1 MGLSPTWP
9 GGGGTY
15 PLTFDGTSTPPLH
28 SSRVLPLTDQL
39 SDDATCRLPRC
50 SRLPPSPSSGLFQ
63 QQLSPALAWWEPFT
77 PETRPSSPRLRPYFS
92 ELKACTTLD
101 ANVKALSSDAPSET
115 DPAPFSQSSQ
125 LSYVLI
131 PASNLSMG
139 PISTPP
145 PSLPLASPSCS
156 KIHYPTHSPAHAASC
171 PPRPQTL
178 AFKPLEKPHCNLRG
192 YIKPQ
197 SCLTAHGNTV
207 LYPLTLAL
215 PVFRALY
222 TYSSSFLLN
231 PFPHLHWRVPPAHGC
246 GVLCLL

>member
-77 PETRPSSPRLRPYFS
+77 PETRPSSPCLRPYFS

-145 PSLPLASPSCS
+145 PALTPLGVPIVFQDPLP
-156 KIHYPTHSPAHAASC
+156 YPLPRTRCQLPPETSDPGIQAAGETTLQ
-171 PPRPQTL
+171 PPRIYQTSEL
-178 AFKPLEKPHCNLRG
+178 PHSTWKHCSVSINSCTSC
-192 YIKPQ
+192 IQ
-197 SCLTAHGNTV
+197 SSV
-207 LYPLTLAL
+207 Y
-215 PVFRALY
+215 
-222 TYSSSFLLN
+222 SFL
-231 PFPHLHWRVPPAHGC
+231 
-246 GVLCLL
+246 